1 VEFLPDSGHAVP
13 SESGETMSRRPRRNH
28 TPAFKAKVALAAI
41 KGGAAHLNRGEYAL
55 ALEDLNQSIRLAGGD
70 ATAIYNRG
78 ATYFFLQEYE
88 NASSRVRTPAAR
100 AGRRSGSWSR
110 RGDRCG
116 CRRRPPYAGAPPRP
130 RSGIPAAATRHWVC
144 ALSTDGTRASAK
156 SSARSVNVQKSA

>member
-1 VEFLPDSGHAVP
+1 
-13 SESGETMSRRPRRNH
+13 MSRRPRRNH

-88 NASSRVRTPAAR
+88 NASLRVRKPAAR

-116 CRRRPPYAGAPPRP
+116 CRRGPSY
-130 RSGIPAAATRHWVC
+130 AAARPN
-144 ALSTDGTRASAK
+144 ASGQA
-156 SSARSVNVQKSA
+156 SFDPCPE